1 MCHKVMG
8 EGGGGRGRVL
18 KKSGESTP
26 NYTLATKSLHYVI
39 LAVLYS
45 FRTRRT
51 EAVCFGIL
59 RKTGEKLSMN

>member
-39 LAVLYS
+39 LAVLYG